1 MELELLGGSF
11 VWATSFIPHND
22 TRKKEEE
29 REKKRYRRK
38 LSGPRYTIHPLCG
51 GNCFL
56 LSKGAK
62 GNFNLAILPWN
73 AMRFHFSLH
82 SQPIQRLLFDYS
94 TKKQKKKQKT
104 KNKTTFQFTLCW
116 TNKLSRS
123 VTLCISKCFRN
134 RLSSLSR
141 GFVVENRK
149 RKHKEIRPT
158 RNAREW
164 REENRI
170 IPRGATTKWS
180 CLPGTRKTAE
190 GRARKWSMR
199 GETRVMRNDSNLN
212 DNHPLYERRE
222 GIKWTRRRGKRAA
235 RVSFPENISYDTKEL
250 SYSQDFV
257 I

>member
-94 TKKQKKKQKT
+94 TKKQKKNKKQNNVSIYT
-104 KNKTTFQFTLCW
+104 LLNQQTITFSYVMHIQVFQESF
-116 TNKLSRS
+116 KLSLER
-123 VTLCISKCFRN
+123 FR
-134 RLSSLSR
+134 
-141 GFVVENRK
+141 
-149 RKHKEIRPT
+149 
-158 RNAREW
+158 
-164 REENRI
+164 
-170 IPRGATTKWS
+170 
-180 CLPGTRKTAE
+180 
-190 GRARKWSMR
+190 R
-199 GETRVMRNDSNLN
+199 GES
-212 DNHPLYERRE
+212 
-222 GIKWTRRRGKRAA
+222 
-235 RVSFPENISYDTKEL
+235 
-250 SYSQDFV
+250 
-257 I
+257 